1 MPKLQ
6 LLILTLGD
14 EKFFR
19 RDVPKIRGFFAS
31 KFPEYIELHHHIEAK
46 KYVYSYPLVQYK
58 VIDYKPTIVGIGEG
72 AEILKQIYHQVN
84 EMTIGE
90 LTIPIHEK
98 HIVVH
103 EADFGL
109 TEELKIYRFLSPWL
123 GLNQKNYQF
132 YQDNPD
138 PAVRFDLLNRVLI
151 GNMISLSKALGYTV
165 PGRILVSADTRLRL
179 TKLKGLELS
188 GFSGFFATN
197 FLIPDLLGL
206 GKSVSRGFG
215 TVQQISLEQL
225 AKYYSGFAKDA

>member
-6 LLILTLGD
+6 TLILTLGD

-19 RDVPKIRGFFAS
+19 RDVPKLRGYFAS

-58 VIDYKPTIVGIGEG
+58 VIDDKPTIVGIGDG
-72 AEILKQIYHQVN
+72 AEILKQIYNQVN
-84 EMTIGE
+84 EMTIGDV
-90 LTIPIHEK
+90 TIPIHEK
-98 HIVVH
+98 KIVVN

-109 TEELKIYRFLSPWL
+109 TEELHFYRFLSPWL
-123 GLNQKNYQF
+123 GLNQKNYKLFQE
-132 YQDNPD
+132 NSD
-138 PAVRFDLLNRVLI
+138 PEFRFDLLNRVLI

-179 TKLKGLELS
+179 IKLKGVDMS
-188 GFSGFFATN
+188 GFTGFFAAN
-197 FLIPDLLGL
+197 FLLPDFIGI

-215 TVQQISLEQL
+215 TVQQIKLEQL
-225 AKYYSGFAKDA
+225 VRYY

>member
-6 LLILTLGD
+6 TLILTLGD

-19 RDVPKIRGFFAS
+19 RDVPKLRGYFAS

-58 VIDYKPTIVGIGEG
+58 VIDDKPTIVGIGDG
-72 AEILKQIYHQVN
+72 AEILKQIYNQVN
-84 EMTIGE
+84 EMTIGDV
-90 LTIPIHEK
+90 TIPIHEK
-98 HIVVH
+98 KIVVN

-109 TEELKIYRFLSPWL
+109 TGELHFYRFLSPWL
-123 GLNQKNYQF
+123 GLNQKNYKLF
-132 YQDNPD
+132 QDNSD
-138 PAVRFDLLNRVLI
+138 PEFRFDLLNRVLI

-179 TKLKGLELS
+179 IKLKGVDMS
-188 GFSGFFATN
+188 GFTGFFAAN
-197 FLIPDLLGL
+197 FLLPDFIGI

-215 TVQQISLEQL
+215 TVQQIKLEQL
-225 AKYYSGFAKDA
+225 VRYY